1 MRVLIDT
8 SILVEA
14 ERELFDL
21 GGWIETHAEAVFICD
36 AGVAEYLAGEPI
48 RDGGK
53 RKRFKDFWTSV
64 VCQIPSLA
72 LSREVCERAGHLP
85 ALGRSKGIHFCAAS
99 VGC

>member
-1 MRVLIDT
+1 MRALIDT

-21 GGWIETHAEAVFICD
+21 GGWIETHAEEIFICD

-48 RDGGK
+48 KDGGK

-64 VCQIPSLA
+64 VSQIPSLA
-72 LSREVCERAGHLP
+72 LSREVCERAGHLL
-85 ALGRSKGIHFCAAS
+85 ALARSKGIHFRAAS